1 MMVFLLQVFDRV
13 TIGSFFSSVSDFLL
27 FETVAD
33 RCSVS
38 DKVKV
43 STLVS
48 DVIRFDIRI
57 DSVRL

>member
-13 TIGSFFSSVSDFLL
+13 TIVSFFSSVSYFLL